1 MKHLQTIKMNT
12 DSIIGKRIT
21 YYDGFSGS
29 NEAFKVTEVKFDGN
43 GYEARGARSKDFLFF
58 GTGALKKLI
67 ETGRFEQQLTIDGC
81 PVFEIYT
88 IQG

>member
-1 MKHLQTIKMNT
+1 MKHLQTINKKA
-12 DSIIGKRIT
+12 IISERIT
-21 YYDGFSGS
+21 YYDCFCGS

-43 GYEARGARSKDFLFF
+43 GYEVRGARSKDFLFF

-67 ETGRFEQQLTIDGC
+67 ETGRFEQHLTIDGC